1 MTLCTIVGMGLGIG
15 LSVAKKFV
23 SEGFD
28 IAMISRNETH
38 LENYVK
44 ILSEYGTKLSYSVAD
59 AGKKYRLL
67 NALDRIAYGT
77 DVLVYNAAVVEKS
90 SFLDTDEERLSNDF
104 NVNVIGALIAAKSV
118 IPLMKKRKKGTIL
131 FTGGGFAHEPN
142 PNYLSLSIGKAA
154 LLNLGMNLAL
164 EYEPL
169 GIHTAVVSI
178 YGKVELGTKYNPKII
193 ADKFWEI
200 HNQPKDKWDREV
212 HIK

>member
-1 MTLCTIVGMGLGIG
+1 MTLCTIVGIGPGVG
-15 LSVAKKFV
+15 LSVAKKFA
-23 SEGFD
+23 SEGFA

-90 SFLDTDEERLSNDF
+90 SFFNTDEEKLSNDF
-104 NVNVIGALIAAKSV
+104 NVNVVGAFIAVKNV
-118 IPLMKKRKKGTIL
+118 IPLMQKRKKGTIL
-131 FTGGGFAHEPN
+131 FTGGGFAYEPN
-142 PNYLSLSIGKAA
+142 PKYLSLSIGKAA
-154 LLNLGMNLAL
+154 LLNLGMNLAS
-164 EYEPL
+164 EQESS
-169 GIHTAVVSI
+169 GIHTAVINI
-178 YGKVELGTKYNPKII
+178 YGKVELGTKYDPKII
-193 ADKFWEI
+193 ANKFWEV
-200 HNQPKDKWDREV
+200 HNQPKDKWQREI